1 VQFSDIPGL
10 EEVKQQLVQAVDSNH
25 LAHALLFYGPEGSG
39 VLGLALAL
47 ATYVNCENKDLVN
60 HDACGVCPS
69 CTKIKKLIH
78 PDLSFVYPYANIK
91 EALKAAKG
99 DGGKTELSSDT
110 FLPEWRK
117 FIEQHPYGNL
127 SDWAKQIEA
136 DNKAMLIPVEES
148 RQIIRKLTLKS
159 YEAEYKIMLIWL
171 PEVMRQEAA
180 NAILKV
186 LEEPPYKTLF
196 LLVAQQP
203 DAIITTILSR
213 TQKVRV
219 RPFTDE
225 EIAQFLIEKLSF
237 SSQEAHQKAFL
248 ADGSIRKAMSLAE
261 GTSSDVG
268 MQFRDWL
275 RVCFMSSKLNEG
287 LEWADTFAAMTKDDQ
302 KGFFQMGLNYFREG
316 LLVVNEAEEI
326 LRLEEEEK
334 DFIKKLGKFLSNEKI
349 EQMLRLFSEAI
360 SQIDRNANV
369 RILMTDLYFKTH
381 SLFNNQ

>member
-1 VQFSDIPGL
+1 LQFNHIPGL
-10 EEVKQQLVQAVDSNH
+10 EDVKQSLVQAVDNNH

-39 VLGLALAL
+39 ALGLALAL

-60 HDACGVCPS
+60 HDSCGTCSS
-69 CTKIKKLIH
+69 CTKMNKMIH
-78 PDLSFVYPYANIK
+78 PDLSFVFPYANIK
-91 EALKAAKG
+91 EALKASKG
-99 DGGKTELSSDT
+99 DGGKIELTADV

-117 FIEQHPYGNL
+117 FIEHHPFGNL

-136 DNKAMLIPVEES
+136 DNKAMIIPVEES

-171 PEVMRQEAA
+171 PETMRHEAA

-186 LEEPPYKTLF
+186 LEEPAHKTLF

-219 RPFTDE
+219 RPFADE
-225 EIAQFLIEKLSF
+225 EIAKFLIDKLSF
-237 SSQEAHQKAFL
+237 SSQEAQQKAFL
-248 ADGSIRKAMSLAE
+248 ADGSIRRAMNLAE
-261 GTSSDVG
+261 GTSSDIG

-275 RVCFMSSKLNEG
+275 RICFMSSKLNEG
-287 LEWADTFAAMTKDDQ
+287 LEWAETLSAMSKDDQ

-316 LLVVNEAEEI
+316 LLVVNDAEEI

-334 DFIKKLGKFLSNEKI
+334 EFIKKLGKFLSNEKI
-349 EQMLRLFSEAI
+349 EKILRLFNEAI
-360 SQIDRNANV
+360 IQIDRNANV

-381 SLFNNQ
+381 SLFNQ

>member
-1 VQFSDIPGL
+1 MQFNDIPGL
-10 EEVKQQLVQAVDSNH
+10 EDVKHNLVHAVDNNH

-39 VLGLALAL
+39 VLALALAL
-47 ATYVNCENKDLVN
+47 ATYVNCENKDIVN
-60 HDACGVCPS
+60 HDSCGACSS
-69 CTKIKKLIH
+69 CTKINKLIH
-78 PDLSFVYPYANIK
+78 PDLSFVFPYANIK
-91 EALKAAKG
+91 EALKTKG
-99 DGGKTELSSDT
+99 EKVELSSDV

-117 FIEQHPYGNL
+117 FIGNHPYGNL

-225 EIAQFLIEKLSF
+225 EITKFLTDKLSF
-237 SSQEAHQKAFL
+237 FAQEASQKAFL
-248 ADGSIRKAMSLAE
+248 ADGSIRRAMNIAE

-275 RVCFMSSKLNEG
+275 RICFMSSKLNEG
-287 LEWADTFAAMTKDDQ
+287 LAWAETFSAMTKDDQ

-316 LLVVNEAEEI
+316 LLIVNDAEEI

-334 DFIKKLGKFLSNEKI
+334 EFIKKLGKFLSNEKI
-349 EQMLRLFSEAI
+349 EQILRLFSDAI
-360 SQIDRNANV
+360 IQIDRNANV

-381 SLFNNQ
+381 SLFNQ